1 MGERDAESWNKPTTL
16 HFRFKRDRNKGALK
30 GRVKNS
36 REEKSNGKSGVGKTR
51 KEAAS
56 LEETKDRERRVGLW
70 MKENRKRRGGEGWKG
85 AWRHERGDG
94 KGQKARRV
102 CITLHSTWRHF
113 CVVARYFFLAFASRT
128 PSPTLSFPRVA
139 TTDPKGGSFESS
151 PGLSRRGAHRRSRKD
166 DLGAAT
172 SFLALPP
179 PQRVGHAVLT
189 RLFERELHQMIRLF
203 HEYLTERVDFAKRD
217 KKTCLFLE
225 RIHEVKSYRL
235 KQNWKNGI
243 LGRWFFFAN
252 RVSVLSLR
260 IELRK

>member
-1 MGERDAESWNKPTTL
+1 M
-16 HFRFKRDRNKGALK
+16 KRSVKARKG
-30 GRVKNS
+30 
-36 REEKSNGKSGVGKTR
+36 
-51 KEAAS
+51 
-56 LEETKDRERRVGLW
+56 
-70 MKENRKRRGGEGWKG
+70 GWKG
-85 AWRHERGDG
+85 AKSEES
-94 KGQKARRV
+94 
-102 CITLHSTWRHF
+102 LHH
-113 CVVARYFFLAFASRT
+113 LAFHLTALLRRRPLLLSGSRLAH
-128 PSPTLSFPRVA
+128 PLPTLSFPRVA

-203 HEYLTERVDFAKRD
+203 HEYLTERVDFAKGD

-235 KQNWKNGI
+235 KQNLKNGI
-243 LGRWFFFAN
+243 LGR
-252 RVSVLSLR
+252 
-260 IELRK
+260 